1 MKLGKL
7 LKKLK
12 TSNNPEVKKTVE
24 ELINKWRGILKKT
37 NEQEELTIESVF
49 LKGENVSK
57 RNNTRK
63 NLYKYLEGNLK
74 DKNNET
80 KKALMDKVVEIE
92 EKLHEILKGEIPY
105 INRVLEIIHNL
116 KDENNNEFRNNI
128 IDGKI
133 TPEELCTMDATEMLN
148 KNKQEEIEKQIKERI
163 DEVRTD
169 WNEKHGE
176 VTEGVYKCRVCGGK
190 KTIQHEQQTRSADEP
205 MTLFITCVNCKNTW
219 KG

>member
-1 MKLGKL
+1 M
-7 LKKLK
+7 
-12 TSNNPEVKKTVE
+12 KKTVE

-37 NEQEELTIESVF
+37 NEQEELNIESVF

>member
-1 MKLGKL
+1 M
-7 LKKLK
+7 
-12 TSNNPEVKKTVE
+12 KKTVE
-24 ELINKWRGILKKT
+24 ELIKKWRGILKKNDEQ
-37 NEQEELTIESVF
+37 NEQDELTIESVF

-74 DKNNET
+74 DKNYES

-92 EKLHEILKGEIPY
+92 EKLHEILKGETPY
-105 INRVLEIIHNL
+105 LNRVLEIIHNL

-133 TPEELCTMDATEMLN
+133 TPEELCTMEATEMLN

>member
-1 MKLGKL
+1 M
-7 LKKLK
+7 
-12 TSNNPEVKKTVE
+12 KKTVE
-24 ELINKWRGILKKT
+24 ELIKKWRGILKKNDEQ
-37 NEQEELTIESVF
+37 NEQDELTIESVF

-74 DKNNET
+74 DKNYES

-92 EKLHEILKGEIPY
+92 EKLHEILKGETPY
-105 INRVLEIIHNL
+105 LNRVLEIIHNL

-133 TPEELCTMDATEMLN
+133 KPEELCTMDATEMLN

-169 WNEKHGE
+169 WNEKNGE

>member
-1 MKLGKL
+1 M
-7 LKKLK
+7 
-12 TSNNPEVKKTVE
+12 KKTVE
-24 ELINKWRGILKKT
+24 ELIKKWRGILKKNDEQ
-37 NEQEELTIESVF
+37 NEQDELTIESVF

-74 DKNNET
+74 DKNYES
-80 KKALMDKVVEIE
+80 KKALIDKVVEIE
-92 EKLHEILKGEIPY
+92 EKLHEILKGETPY
-105 INRVLEIIHNL
+105 LNRVLEIIHNL

-128 IDGKI
+128 IEGKI
-133 TPEELCTMDATEMLN
+133 KPEELCTMDATEMLN

-176 VTEGVYKCRVCGGK
+176 VTEGVYKCGVCGGK

>member
-1 MKLGKL
+1 M
-7 LKKLK
+7 
-12 TSNNPEVKKTVE
+12 KKTVE
-24 ELINKWRGILKKT
+24 ELIKKWRGILKKNDEQ
-37 NEQEELTIESVF
+37 NEQDELTIESVF

-74 DKNNET
+74 DKNYES

-92 EKLHEILKGEIPY
+92 EKLHEILKGETPY
-105 INRVLEIIHNL
+105 LNRVLEIIHNL

-133 TPEELCTMDATEMLN
+133 KPEELCTMDATEMLN

>member
-1 MKLGKL
+1 M
-7 LKKLK
+7 
-12 TSNNPEVKKTVE
+12 KKTVE
-24 ELINKWRGILKKT
+24 ELIKKWRGILKKNDEQ
-37 NEQEELTIESVF
+37 NEQDELTIESVF

-74 DKNNET
+74 DKNYES

-92 EKLHEILKGEIPY
+92 EKLHEILKGETPY
-105 INRVLEIIHNL
+105 LNRVLEIIHNL

-128 IDGKI
+128 IEGKI
-133 TPEELCTMDATEMLN
+133 KPEELCTMDATEMLN

-176 VTEGVYKCRVCGGK
+176 VTEGVYKCGVCGGK

>member
-74 DKNNET
+74 EKNNET
-80 KKALMDKVVEIE
+80 KKALVDKVVEIE

>member
-74 DKNNET
+74 EKNNET
-80 KKALMDKVVEIE
+80 KKTLVDKVVEIE

>member
-1 MKLGKL
+1 M
-7 LKKLK
+7 
-12 TSNNPEVKKTVE
+12 KKTVE
-24 ELINKWRGILKKT
+24 ELIKKWRGILKKNDEQ
-37 NEQEELTIESVF
+37 NEQDELTIESVF

-74 DKNNET
+74 DKNYES

-92 EKLHEILKGEIPY
+92 EKLHEILKGETPY
-105 INRVLEIIHNL
+105 LNRVLEIIHNL

-128 IDGKI
+128 IEGKI
-133 TPEELCTMDATEMLN
+133 KPEELCTMDATEMLN

>member
-1 MKLGKL
+1 
-7 LKKLK
+7 
-12 TSNNPEVKKTVE
+12 VKKTVE
-24 ELINKWRGILKKT
+24 ELIKKWRGILKKNDEQ
-37 NEQEELTIESVF
+37 NEQDELTIESVF

-74 DKNNET
+74 DKNYES

-92 EKLHEILKGEIPY
+92 EKLHEILKGETPY
-105 INRVLEIIHNL
+105 LNRVLEIIHNL

-133 TPEELCTMDATEMLN
+133 TPEELCTMEATEMLN

>member
-1 MKLGKL
+1 M
-7 LKKLK
+7 
-12 TSNNPEVKKTVE
+12 KKTVE